1 MIIMNFFETET
12 SNNVTYIR
20 FNRPEIHNAF
30 NPEMIQQLTKIFEE
44 LKDQS
49 GVRAIILTGNGRS
62 FSAGADINWMRST
75 KDFTYE
81 QNLEDAKEL
90 EKMFNTISICPKPVI
105 GRVNGHAFG
114 GGVGLISA
122 CDIAIAVEKA
132 KFGITEVNLGIIPA
146 VISTY
151 ILPKLGL
158 GNAARYFITG
168 ERFSAQTAK
177 EIGLINQ
184 VVSDIEGLDDAIID
198 VINNIFA
205 SSPKAIAAAKELLQ
219 KYRTLEVS
227 AYRNHCI
234 KKIAKIRTSEE
245 GREGLTAFLEKRAP
259 SWKIKPER

>member
-1 MIIMNFFETET
+1 MNFIETET

-30 NPEMIQQLTKIFEE
+30 NPVMIQQLTKIFEE
-44 LKDQS
+44 LKNRSD
-49 GVRAIILTGNGRS
+49 VRAIILTGNGRS
-62 FSAGADINWMRST
+62 FSAGADVNWMRST

-90 EKMFNTISICPKPVI
+90 EKMFNTISKCPKPVI

-114 GGVGLISA
+114 GGVGLIST
-122 CDIAIAVEKA
+122 CDVAIAVERA

-158 GNAARYFITG
+158 GNAFRYFITG
-168 ERFSAQTAK
+168 EHFNAQTAK

-184 VVSDIEGLDDAIID
+184 VVPDIESLDITIMD
-198 VINNIFA
+198 VIANIYA
-205 SSPKAIAAAKELLQ
+205 SSPKSIAAAKQLLQ
-219 KYRTLEVS
+219 KYRTLELS
-227 AYRNHCI
+227 AYRNYCI
-234 KKIAKIRTSEE
+234 EEIAKIRTSEE
-245 GREGLTAFLEKRAP
+245 GREGLTAFLEKRLP
-259 SWKIKPER
+259 SWNIKPEK